1 MRETIL
7 EILTDIRPDVDF
19 EANKQLIDNGILES
33 FDIVTLVSE
42 LSEEFDITISPKE
55 LVAANFNSVETLCE
69 MVTRLQGE

>member
-55 LVAANFNSVETLCE
+55 LVAANFNSVDTLCE